1 MEKAHHYA
9 TTLVW
14 TGNKGEG
21 TAHYRAYDR
30 DHTLFVD
37 HKPEILASSDP
48 SFRGNPARYNP
59 EELLVFALSSCHML
73 SYLHLCAVNK
83 VVVVDYRDRAEGTM
97 EETSDGGGHFTVVI
111 LRPVVTVAEEGMVE
125 KARELHHAASRLC
138 FIANSCNFPIRHE
151 PEVRIEAKPAV

>member
-1 MEKAHHYA
+1 MEKVHHYS
-9 TTLVW
+9 TNLVW

-30 DHTLFVD
+30 DHTVSVN

-59 EELLVFALSSCHML
+59 EELLVAALSSCHML

-83 VVVVDYRDRAEGTM
+83 VIVVDYRDRAEGTM

-111 LRPVVTVAEEGMVE
+111 LRPVVTVREEAMAE
-125 KARELHHAASRLC
+125 KARELHHEASRLC
-138 FIANSCNFPIRHE
+138 FIANSCNFPVRHE
-151 PEVRIEAKPAV
+151 PEVRIEAKPV